1 MDEIFIARSEPT
13 TMNLD
18 EDEQR
23 LLEEIQV
30 RRPKMK
36 QIPRPTG
43 NKFRQQSQSQRRNY
57 EEAPEDINA
66 FMNPTKQQPSRA
78 EEARE
83 EVNQDYGDGDGDG
96 DGDGYGYGNGNG
108 NGNGDM
114 GMDGD
119 VQEEKPANGYFSIND
134 EKADL
139 LNKLTRLEK
148 KGFAINKRLN
158 AYSDIQ
164 EMRSEYKRIMY
175 GIEVEQSIKFS
186 RRMLVA
192 CTTGLEFL
200 NRRYNPFELQLE
212 GWSESIMEN
221 IDDYDGV
228 FEELYAKYRTK
239 MHVAPEVKLLMM
251 MGGSAMMFHLTN
263 SMFKAAIPNVN
274 DILKQNPGLAQS
286 MMNAVKNTVPRGQ
299 SQQKQDGEYEMSGPG
314 IDLSQ
319 LMGSLGG
326 FSMPPPPPVS
336 STVISKPDIPERDD
350 DQVSDIVS
358 VAEGSDNGEESQ
370 VKEVRVSGTAAKG
383 KRGRKSKKNEIN
395 L

>member
-1 MDEIFIARSEPT
+1 MDEIFIDRGEPT

-36 QIPRPTG
+36 PVPRPTG
-43 NKFRQQSQSQRRNY
+43 NKFRQQPQRREY

-66 FMNPTKQQPSRA
+66 FMNPTKQQPQQTRPSHV
-78 EEARE
+78 ERE
-83 EVNQDYGDGDGDG
+83 DDDD
-96 DGDGYGYGNGNG
+96 D
-108 NGNGDM
+108 DM
-114 GMDGD
+114 GMPGDYDDDGAGGYGGEDD
-119 VQEEKPANGYFSIND
+119 VQEKPSNGYFSIDD

-158 AYSDIQ
+158 AYSDVQ

-239 MHVAPEVKLLMM
+239 MHMAPEVKLIMM
-251 MGGSAMMFHLTN
+251 LGGSAMMFHLTN

-286 MMNAVKNTVPRGQ
+286 MMNAVKNTVPRA
-299 SQQKQDGEYEMSGPG
+299 QQQENTTTSGEYEMSGPG

-319 LMGSLGG
+319 LMGG

-350 DQVSDIVS
+350 DEVSDIVS
-358 VAEGSDNGEESQ
+358 VADGSDNGDESQ
-370 VKEVRVSGTAAKG
+370 VKEVRVSGTATKA

>member
-1 MDEIFIARSEPT
+1 MEEIILDRGNGP

-23 LLEEIQV
+23 LWDEIEISKQK
-30 RRPKMK
+30 KMK
-36 QIPRPTG
+36 PVKRPVNKMRAPRPEPE
-43 NKFRQQSQSQRRNY
+43 NFQDDDMDIFANPSKQQSQRPPEPMFGQGGQDDM
-57 EEAPEDINA
+57 EESEYGGNDSIGE
-66 FMNPTKQQPSRA
+66 PTEQEQPS
-78 EEARE
+78 
-83 EVNQDYGDGDGDG
+83 
-96 DGDGYGYGNGNG
+96 
-108 NGNGDM
+108 
-114 GMDGD
+114 
-119 VQEEKPANGYFSIND
+119 KGYFSIDD

-148 KGFAINKRLN
+148 KGFNINKRLN
-158 AYSDIQ
+158 AYSDVN

-221 IDDYDGV
+221 VDDYDGV

-239 MHVAPEVKLLMM
+239 MQMAPEVKLIMM
-251 MGGSAMMFHLTN
+251 LGGSAMMFHLTN
-263 SMFKAAIPNVN
+263 SMFKAAIPNIN
-274 DILKQNPGLAQS
+274 DVLKQNPGLVQN
-286 MMNAVKNTVPRGQ
+286 MMSAVKNTVPRGE
-299 SQQKQDGEYEMSGPG
+299 QQQQEEMSGPG

-319 LMGSLGG
+319 LMGSVM
-326 FSMPPPPPVS
+326 MPPPQTIS
-336 STVISKPDIPERDD
+336 STSVSRPVETRQEDD
-350 DQVSDIVS
+350 DAVSDIVS
-358 VAEGSDNGEESQ
+358 GGEDDATGEDNIKQ
-370 VKEVRVSGTAAKG
+370 VSVQSKA

-395 L
+395 I

>member
-1 MDEIFIARSEPT
+1 MDEIVIDRGEPT

-30 RRPKMK
+30 RRPKLK

-43 NKFRQQSQSQRRNY
+43 NKFRPQPPQRREY

-66 FMNPTKQQPSRA
+66 FMNPTKQQPQQ
-78 EEARE
+78 ARPSHVE
-83 EVNQDYGDGDGDG
+83 REDDD
-96 DGDGYGYGNGNG
+96 
-108 NGNGDM
+108 DM
-114 GMDGD
+114 GMQDDYNDDGAAGGYGGEDD
-119 VQEEKPANGYFSIND
+119 VQEKPSNGYFSIDD

-158 AYSDIQ
+158 AYSDVQ

-186 RRMLVA
+186 RRMLIA

-221 IDDYDGV
+221 VDDYDGV

-239 MHVAPEVKLLMM
+239 MHMAPEVKLIMM
-251 MGGSAMMFHLTN
+251 LGGSAMMFHLTN

-286 MMNAVKNTVPRGQ
+286 MMNAVKSTVPRGQ
-299 SQQKQDGEYEMSGPG
+299 QKEQKDTTTTSGEYEMSGPG

-319 LMGSLGG
+319 LMGG
-326 FSMPPPPPVS
+326 FTMPPPPPMS

-350 DQVSDIVS
+350 DEVSDIVS
-358 VAEGSDNGEESQ
+358 VVEGSDNGDESQ
-370 VKEVRVSGTAAKG
+370 VKEVRVSGTATKA